1 MELNEILPFLI
12 PVVAIKLALIVFAL
26 KDLFKADRRVKG
38 GNKAIWVILI
48 VFINFIGPLAYFFAG
63 REDV

>member
-1 MELNEILPFLI
+1 MELNEILLLLI
-12 PVVAIKLALIVFAL
+12 PVIAIQLALIVFAL

-38 GNKAIWVILI
+38 GNKGVWAFLI
-48 VFINFIGPLAYFFAG
+48 IFINFIGPLAYFFVG

>member
-1 MELNEILPFLI
+1 MELNEILPLLI
-12 PVVAIKLALIVFAL
+12 PVVALQLALIVFAL

-38 GNKAIWVILI
+38 GNKGIWAFLI
-48 VFINFIGPLAYFFAG
+48 IFINFIGPLTYFFAG

>member
-12 PVVAIKLALIVFAL
+12 PVVAIQLALIVFAL
-26 KDLFKADRRVKG
+26 KDLFKVDRRVKG
-38 GNKAIWVILI
+38 GNKGVWAFLI
-48 VFINFIGPLAYFFAG
+48 IFINFIGPLAYFFVG